1 MFLLIESQLLV
12 CLWNH
17 LDLPLHHGSK
27 RVVWIASLEV
37 KDFIEILVEQKG
49 GWSRIVREQ
58 GRQVTWRLWDL
69 LDLLGG
75 CGDFCL
81 VRIFSEEVYEIEA
94 GFY

>member
-17 LDLPLHHGSK
+17 LDLPLHLGSK

-49 GWSRIVREQ
+49 GWSMIVREQ
-58 GRQVTWRLWDL
+58 GRQVTWRLWD
-69 LDLLGG
+69 
-75 CGDFCL
+75 FCL
-81 VRIFSEEVYEIEA
+81 VRIFWEEVLDIEA